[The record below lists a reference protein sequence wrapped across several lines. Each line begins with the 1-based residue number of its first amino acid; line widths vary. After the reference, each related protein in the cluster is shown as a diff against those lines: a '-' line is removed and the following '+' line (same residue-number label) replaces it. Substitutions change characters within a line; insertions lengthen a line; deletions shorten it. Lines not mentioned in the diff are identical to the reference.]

1 MDRIPKST
9 PVTPGM
15 RQSTLISPF
24 ARNRTGPL
32 LIVLLLTMLCCGC
45 KTLTVLHKD
54 PAFRASDLESG
65 NLAIAA
71 VAGLGSGEYY
81 LAPRI
86 SAVVRESFKA
96 TYPNIQVYPLED
108 TKSKVSG
115 VELEAF
121 LSRFSKEEELREEDL
136 TMFLPL
142 RSQARYI
149 LLINIE
155 DDDGSPM
162 RRRAQRIQRRWGPN
176 PETGRDE
183 WIYFYRG
190 GHRPPTGWM
199 ESTFFICDLQARQ
212 PVWIAVAGSG
222 LPSDPGLSAQGPGD
236 VTLSESALSSVDVM
250 RTIATHFARKLPR

>member
-1 MDRIPKST
+1 MANISKGT
-9 PVTPGM
+9 M
-15 RQSTLISPF
+15 ISPIP
-24 ARNRTGPL
+24 RNRIRPL
-32 LIVLLLTMLCCGC
+32 VSVLLLTLLCCGC
-45 KTLTVLHKD
+45 KTFTVLHKD

-65 NLAIAA
+65 KLAIAA

-115 VELEAF
+115 VDMEAF

-162 RRRAQRIQRRWGPN
+162 RNRAQRIHRRWGPN

-183 WIYFYRG
+183 WIYFYRS

-199 ESTFFICDLQARQ
+199 ESTFFICDLQTRQ

-222 LPSDPGLSAQGPGD
+222 LPSEPSAPTQGNVDMTQG
-236 VTLSESALSSVDVM
+236 ESALSSVDVM
-250 RTIATHFARKLPR
+250 RTIATHFTRKLPR